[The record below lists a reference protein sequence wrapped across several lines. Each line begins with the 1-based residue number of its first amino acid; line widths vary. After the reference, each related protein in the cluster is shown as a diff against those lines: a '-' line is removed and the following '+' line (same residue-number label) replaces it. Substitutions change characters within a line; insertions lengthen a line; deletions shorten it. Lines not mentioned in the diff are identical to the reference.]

1 MAADVFGVSLNEV
14 DSDQRRVAKA
24 VNFGVIYGQSPF
36 GLAATLGIDKEV
48 AATFIKD
55 YFAKYSGVSRFI
67 DDTLTECLQ
76 TKFAK
81 TILGRRR
88 EIDGIRPKR
97 GPNLNMPERTAVN
110 TVIQGSAAELVFES
124 PEIDVPTLIDIV
136 RYEMEHAMSLSVPLV
151 VDVAV
156 GENWLDVE
164 TV

>member
-1 MAADVFGVSLNEV
+1 M
-14 DSDQRRVAKA
+14 
-24 VNFGVIYGQSPF
+24 
-36 GLAATLGIDKEV
+36 
-48 AATFIKD
+48 
-55 YFAKYSGVSRFI
+55 SRFI

-110 TVIQGSAAELVFES
+110 TVIQGSAADLIKLAMIRVQARLAKEQHPARMLLQIHDELVFES